1 MVQGTPCTPDSGYK
15 VRLALPHQECTLHK
29 LLEKK
34 MKKLTLLFALFSLCL
49 SVQAGEGALAV
60 TTVPAEVEIYVNAEL
75 KVNMTPIVIKLP
87 AGKHHIEIR
96 ANGKETQT
104 LDVLITDDV
113 LISKE
118 IVLLDKVPFFTG
130 ERINFSQKRESFE
143 TDTEFQERLKQL
155 SENREP
161 LVARFNQAVQQ
172 HDPLY
177 QAGVAYLDK
186 ADYDINNR
194 IFPMRIE
201 WQAWAKE
208 FGLPENSSL
217 LVERHNAKA
226 LWGEGQEK
234 PVYVYLETVGDQ
246 IKVSR
251 QVLIGLDQKW
261 ALYNPSLLPT
271 RLYANLQGHS
281 KTVLDIRFSPNGS
294 LLASVSLDET
304 IKLWDVNTAQLLH
317 TFSVKGHGE
326 HNSVTFSPDGTT
338 LVSGSEGNT
347 IKFWDVNTRQE
358 VRTLKGENLFAAQ
371 LAFNS
376 DGRILA
382 SSSNQVPGNI
392 TLWDIKRGQEILT
405 MPRKHRSVSIAFN
418 KNGDRLA
425 SQETDEN
432 GKEFFNL
439 WDTKTGEIAHRF
451 AIEDM
456 DWVDVIALMQEHY
469 GLKIWRRYVLL
480 GNRQVL
486 AVLIDKDE
494 SIVLWDINSNDA
506 YTLQTADVSATA
518 FSPNGN
524 ILASGGMD
532 GSIKLWKP

>member
-1 MVQGTPCTPDSGYK
+1 
-15 VRLALPHQECTLHK
+15 
-29 LLEKK
+29 
-34 MKKLTLLFALFSLCL
+34 MKKIILLLFALFSL

-60 TTVPAEVEIYVNAEL
+60 TTVPAKVEIYINAQL
-75 KVNMTPIVIKLP
+75 KANITPIVIRLP

-104 LDVLITDDV
+104 LDVLITDGV
-113 LISKE
+113 LISKK
-118 IVLLDKVPFFTG
+118 IVLLDEVPFFTG
-130 ERINFSQKRESFE
+130 KRINFSQKRDSFE
-143 TDTEFQERLKQL
+143 TDAEFQERLKQL
-155 SENREP
+155 SENSES
-161 LVARFNQAVQQ
+161 LVARFNQAVRQ

-186 ADYDINNR
+186 AGYDINNR
-194 IFPMRIE
+194 ILPMRIE

-208 FGLPENSSL
+208 FDLPENSSL

-226 LWGEGQEK
+226 LWAEGQQK
-234 PVYVYLETVGDQ
+234 PVYVYLDQ

-251 QVLIGLDQKW
+251 QVLIGLDQEW

-271 RLYANLQGHS
+271 RLYANLQAH
-281 KTVLDIRFSPNGS
+281 KKAVLDIRFSPNGS

-304 IKLWDVNTAQLLH
+304 VKLWDVNTAQLLH
-317 TFSVKGHGE
+317 TFSVKGHRE
-326 HNSVTFSPDGTT
+326 HNSVAFSPDGTT
-338 LVSGSEGNT
+338 LVSGGESNT
-347 IKFWDVNTRQE
+347 IKFWEVNTGQQ
-358 VRTLKGENLFAAQ
+358 VRTLKGQNIFAAQ

-392 TLWDIKRGQEILT
+392 TLWDVKSGQKILT
-405 MPRKHRSVSIAFN
+405 MPRKYRSVSIAFN
-418 KNGDRLA
+418 KDGDRLA
-425 SQETDEN
+425 SQDSDEN

-439 WDTKTGEIAHRF
+439 WDTKTGEILRRF

-456 DWVDVIALMQEHY
+456 EWVDVIALMQEYY

-506 YTLQTADVSATA
+506 YTLQTGEVSATA

-532 GSIKLWKP
+532 GRIKLWKP